1 MKELI
6 LTYLV
11 TFFIVTLFVS
21 TVPSGLFHVSP
32 QNVLASK
39 NLTEGVWTKN
49 SLQYLNQI
57 HKNKLSLEVLPISD
71 SNSVSH
77 NNTLL
82 SATISR
88 PLISIIETPDHHTI
102 STNFIIINSTI
113 PSVLLWVLKSPA
125 LLIDTM
131 SHPSQ

>member
-6 LTYLV
+6 LTYLA

-39 NLTEGVWTKN
+39 NLTEGLWNKN

-88 PLISIIETPDHHTI
+88 PLISIIETPDHHTLLSI
-102 STNFIIINSTI
+102 VL